1 MSEPNRGACVR
12 ASVMLVESAL
22 RNLHAA
28 GHLLKAA
35 GMREEE
41 VGVLVAN
48 AFLHA
53 RRAMPQLR
61 EIDKLFP
68 EREAVSPAPPSLKA
82 S

>member
-12 ASVMLVESAL
+12 GARLLVDRAL
-22 RNLHAA
+22 DNLKAA

-41 VGVLVAN
+41 VGVFVAN
-48 AFLHA
+48 AYLHA
-53 RRAMPQLR
+53 RRAVPHL
-61 EIDKLFP
+61 EELVKVFP
-68 EREAVSPAPPSLKA
+68 KTEVKA